1 MGLYLYGCYSPKR
14 NVQVALPDG
23 KVVEACLY
31 RYICKPYHDSW
42 DKDIVS
48 LSGDR
53 WNDGWGYAH
62 KMTRLKVAKIEKLWH
77 GVDRPR
83 YTIAVHD
90 SADLKEKGL
99 SQPVEGDLMYSSG
112 DTPAIWLEENH
123 GDVHVSRVTRT
134 RGGLWVS
141 KGYGSGYMPCTDPA
155 KQAEQVAYAKRQYEQ
170 AVAKVEGI
178 ATTAPDGMVTTSNQI
193 QGGM

>member
-23 KVVEACLY
+23 KVVEACLF
-31 RYICKPYHDSW
+31 RYICKPYYDAW

-53 WNDGWGYAH
+53 WNDGWGYGH
-62 KMTRLKVAKIEKLWH
+62 KMTRLKVAKIEKLW
-77 GVDRPR
+77 GNVDRPR
-83 YTIAVHD
+83 YTIHVCE
-90 SADLKEKGL
+90 SADLKERGL
-99 SQPVEGDLMYSSG
+99 SQPIEGDLIYSSC
-112 DTPAIWLEENH
+112 DTPAVWLEENH
-123 GDVHVSRVTRT
+123 GDIAVSRVTRT

-141 KGYGSGYMPCTDPA
+141 KGYASSYMPCADPV
-155 KQAEQVAYAKRQYEQ
+155 KQAEQIAYAKQQYEN

-178 ATTAPDGMVTTSNQI
+178 AVRPQHAMVTTQEAT
-193 QGGM
+193 Q